1 MRKFQIGVIGYNDDR
16 CTEVAKSMAY
26 EVGKEIALSGS
37 VLVCGGLGG
46 VMEADCRV
54 RRKTTVVRLAH
65 NSAR

>member
-16 CTEVAKSMAY
+16 CTEVAKRIAY

-46 VMEADCRV
+46 VMEGRM
-54 RRKTTVVRLAH
+54 
-65 NSAR
+65 